1 MPSRAAIEPHAMIET
16 IVAAMAGTVSA
27 DGATMPLPTVA
38 ATAVPAMAPTVF
50 ITTAMTMA
58 CRAVITPVETTVAIA
73 LGASVQPL
81 TNSATSTANRANA
94 RPIVS
99 ASTSCLLAGE
109 RKDLA
114 GAVIGVVGH
123 LLEEVEQLVPG
134 NEPEHVLAGAGELVD
149 ELSLVAGNEAG
160 PPCLRARR

>member
-1 MPSRAAIEPHAMIET
+1 MPSRAASVPHPMIEI

-38 ATAVPAMAPTVF
+38 ATAVPAMAPIVF

-73 LGASVQPL
+73 LGASVHPL
-81 TNSATSTANRANA
+81 TNSAASTANRANA

-99 ASTSCLLAGE
+99 ASTSCLLTGQ
-109 RKDLA
+109 
-114 GAVIGVVGH
+114 G
-123 LLEEVEQLVPG
+123 
-134 NEPEHVLAGAGELVD
+134 
-149 ELSLVAGNEAG
+149 
-160 PPCLRARR
+160 